1 MVSRDFAQLLTEPQL
16 ERLQEA
22 FDRGLSPLKTAMP
35 LRCSVWANEHFWL
48 SAESSGSGT
57 EGPFDAWPQQIA
69 ILDCMGS
76 DLIEIVSFRKSAGI
90 GYTKM
95 LTATDGYYHHHKRRN
110 VLIYQPT
117 DGDAK
122 EFCKD
127 TIDPMIRDVE
137 AMGDLLRLSSKNNK
151 ENTLQTKY
159 FLGSSLHIRGGTSA
173 NNFRRLRKDVVV
185 YDELDG
191 FDGDIEGEGDPVS
204 LGDKRVRDS
213 SFPKSIR
220 GTTPTIDGQSQIQ
233 KSEADADLTFHF
245 KVECPGC
252 GHRQHFEWGGP
263 EVHYGI
269 KWHEDDPSTAHYVC
283 IACEDGWDYS
293 QLGSLLE
300 TGTWETEDGYAIE
313 KALTDTN
320 PDPVLL
326 NPKGKECDWPKHVAF
341 ILWSAYSLTFPWPVM
356 VREFLAAKD
365 DPVLLKT
372 FVNTTLGEYW
382 KDTVTQVESEPLY
395 GRREVYEQVPAAV
408 RVLTI
413 GADVQQDRIE
423 YEVVGW
429 GPGRE
434 SWSVHYGI
442 LAGDPTRD
450 ELWNTFNAEIRQ
462 PFDTEDGRTLKPKL
476 VCVDCGYLSE
486 EVYRFSRKAGIRF
499 VVPVMGA
506 STPGKPIA
514 VFPRRPNDKRVYRT
528 MVGTDNAKSTL
539 YKRLLLEEPGPGF
552 CHYPERDEY
561 DEEYFNQLTGEEK
574 RPFIRGGR
582 KVLMFQQA
590 YANVEALDCRVYN
603 MAALAILEDR
613 FGVRLDAPVPIAKG
627 TARQDNVVDT
637 PAPTEQKKRQRN
649 RRRSSGGGFVRT
661 EGPWFK

>member
-1 MVSRDFAQLLTEPQL
+1 
-16 ERLQEA
+16 
-22 FDRGLSPLKTAMP
+22 
-35 LRCSVWANEHFWL
+35 
-48 SAESSGSGT
+48 
-57 EGPFDAWPQQIA
+57 
-69 ILDCMGS
+69 MGS
-76 DLIEIVSFRKSAGI
+76 DEIEVVTFRKSAGI

-95 LTATDGYYHHHKRRN
+95 LTAADGYYHHHKRRN
-110 VLIYQPT
+110 VLIFQPT
-117 DGDAK
+117 DADAK

-127 TIDPMIRDVE
+127 TIDPMIRDVDVI
-137 AMGDLLRLSSKNNK
+137 GDLLRTSGKNNK

-159 FLGSSLHIRGGTSA
+159 FLGSTLHIRGGTSA
-173 NNFRRLRKDVVV
+173 NNYRRLRKDVVV
-185 YDELDG
+185 FDELDG

-220 GTTPTIDGQSQIQ
+220 GTTPTVDGQSQIQ

-245 KVECPGC
+245 KVECPHC
-252 GHRQHFEWGGP
+252 SHRQHFEWGGA

-269 KWHEDDPSTAHYVC
+269 KWHGEDPETAHYVC
-283 IACEDGWDYS
+283 MACEDQWDYS
-293 QLGSLLE
+293 QLEDLLAS
-300 TGTWETEDGYAIE
+300 GQWETEEGYSIAKDLAEDDPNPILLDPNGKQIE
-313 KALTDTN
+313 
-320 PDPVLL
+320 
-326 NPKGKECDWPKHVAF
+326 WPKHVAF

-382 KDTVTQVESEPLY
+382 KETITQVEPDPLY
-395 GRREVYEQVPAAV
+395 ERREPYQKVPAEV
-408 RVLTI
+408 KVLTV

-423 YEVVGW
+423 FEVCGW
-429 GPGRE
+429 GAGRE
-434 SWSVHYGI
+434 SWSIHYGI

-450 ELWNTFNAEIRQ
+450 ELWSTFREAILEKYETI
-462 PFDTEDGRTLKPKL
+462 DGRWMKPRL

-514 VFPRRPNDKRVYRT
+514 VFPRRPNEKRVYRT

-539 YKRLLLEEPGPGF
+539 YRRLLLEQPGPGY
-552 CHYPERDEY
+552 CHFPEREQY

-574 RPFIRGGR
+574 RPFVRMGR

-613 FGVRLDAPVPIAKG
+613 FGVKLDGPPPAGPKPADRTDTGGGDDSPPSPPPPAAKKKQ
-627 TARQDNVVDT
+627 R
-637 PAPTEQKKRQRN
+637 KKRAAGG
-649 RRRSSGGGFVRT
+649 RSGFAT
-661 EGPWFK
+661 SSEPWFK